1 MANAKYTKGKEKE
14 MQAQINWLTDNIKVA
29 TVKSA
34 YAVNL
39 ATHEFYSD
47 LGANVLGTPVA
58 LSSRTITGGVF
69 DAADAT
75 VASVTAGDTCSFAVV
90 YKDTGVA
97 GTSPL
102 LIYCD
107 TITNFPFTT
116 NGGDIKLQWDNGAS
130 KIWAA

>member
-1 MANAKYTKGKEKE
+1 MSNAKYTKGKEKE
-14 MQAQINWLTDNIKVA
+14 MQAQVNWLTDNIKVA
-29 TVKSA
+29 IVKSA

-39 ATHEFYSD
+39 STHEFYSD

-58 LSSRTITGGVF
+58 LSSRSVTGGVF
-69 DAADAT
+69 DAADST
-75 VASVTAGDTCSFAVV
+75 IASVTAGDTCSFAVI

-102 LIYCD
+102 LVYLD

-116 NGGDIKLQWDNGAS
+116 NGGDVKLQWDNGAS